1 MNKYLKNNSTY
12 ALGFVEGLI
21 AGSWKCYDC
30 GNIYGVSV
38 DECPNRE
45 LDQANADLRSA
56 KYKEVLVKDE
66 SEEDEDSSNTHH
78 PLCPNHEGTCC
89 PWMGDCDCQCLCDF
103 INKIKDHSS

>member
-1 MNKYLKNNSTY
+1 MDKYLKNNSMY

-30 GNIYGVSV
+30 GNTYEVSV

-56 KYKEVLVKDE
+56 KYKESFV
-66 SEEDEDSSNTHH
+66 EDETEEKDSSNTHH
-78 PLCPNHEGTCC
+78 PLCPNYEGTCC

-103 INKIKDHSS
+103 INKIKEHSS